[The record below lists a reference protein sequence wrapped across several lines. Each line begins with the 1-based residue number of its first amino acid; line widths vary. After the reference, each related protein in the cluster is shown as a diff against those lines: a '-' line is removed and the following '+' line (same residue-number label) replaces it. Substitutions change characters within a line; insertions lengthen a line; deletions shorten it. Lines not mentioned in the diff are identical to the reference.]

1 MADAILAAV
10 VGLGLGALA
19 AGALALTR
27 HSADAWKG
35 PALLTAVLAAAVAA
49 GVFLGDWFRLT
60 VATTAGGSTV
70 TTGIGSG
77 VWFLIA
83 VAVATAAGG
92 AVPWRRERGAS
103 TPEAVNPGRPLSPR
117 ELWGPKEAGDCW
129 VLVTGAPRSGKT
141 ALIARMVAS
150 GYVQL
155 AAPVRHGEGDGLCAT
170 ELLAQG
176 ADGSARRLRFWEHT
190 RERETDLPG
199 RPAAGDLDGVVHV
212 IDGTRVRGTADS
224 FPPAVRTGDAIDA
237 DAGTL
242 ALADWLPKGRPVWL
256 AITKADL
263 LRLSIAPEL
272 VEQLKVGRDWNDQ
285 LRNLSPPDRGK
296 LAETIGATKHGGT
309 LTSDGKAPFERGQG
323 SPFLV
328 YAGRGDAGDGAFGGA
343 GSAGLVGAIVDT
355 LARDMKEHTIG

>member
-60 VATTAGGSTV
+60 VATTAGESSV
-70 TTGIGSG
+70 TAGIGSG
-77 VWFLIA
+77 VWFLIT

-92 AVPWRRERGAS
+92 AVLWRRDRGAS
-103 TPEAVNPGRPLSPR
+103 TPEAVNPARPLSPR
-117 ELWGPKEAGDCW
+117 ELWRPKEAGDCW

-155 AAPVRHGEGDGLCAT
+155 AAPVRHGEGDGLFAT
-170 ELLAQG
+170 ELLARG
-176 ADGSARRLRFWEHT
+176 ADGGARRLRFWEHT
-190 RERETDLPG
+190 READLPG
-199 RPAAGDLDGVVHV
+199 RPVADDLDGVVHV
-212 IDGTRVRGTADS
+212 IDATRVRGTADS
-224 FPPAVRTGDAIDA
+224 FPPAVRAGDAIDA

-242 ALADWLPKGRPVWL
+242 ALAEWLPKGRPVWL

-272 VEQLKVGRDWNDQ
+272 VGRLEVGPGWRDQ
-285 LRNLSPPDRGK
+285 LRNLTPGQRAE
-296 LAETIGATKHGGT
+296 LARSIGAAGHGGDT
-309 LTSDGKAPFERGQG
+309 VHDGQAPFERGQG

-355 LARDMKEHTIG
+355 LAPDMKA

>member
-10 VGLGLGALA
+10 AGLGLGAMA
-19 AGALALTR
+19 AGALDLTR

-35 PALLTAVLAAAVAA
+35 PTLLTAVIAVAVAA
-49 GVFLGDWFRLT
+49 GILMGDWFRLT
-60 VATTAGGSTV
+60 ITTTAGGSTV

-92 AVPWRRERGAS
+92 AVLWLRDRRAS
-103 TPEAVNPGRPLSPR
+103 TPEAVNPDLPLSPR
-117 ELWGPKEAGDCW
+117 ELRRRKEAGDCW

-141 ALIARMVAS
+141 ALIARMVVAAS
-150 GYVQL
+150 AYVQL
-155 AAPVRHGEGDGLCAT
+155 AAPVRHGEGDGLLVT

-190 RERETDLPG
+190 RETDLPA
-199 RPAAGDLDGVVHV
+199 RPAADDLNGIVHV
-212 IDGTRVRGTADS
+212 IDATRVRGTADS
-224 FPPAVRTGDAIDA
+224 FTPAVRTGDALDA

-242 ALADWLPKGRPVWL
+242 ALGEWLPRGRPVWL

-272 VEQLKVGRDWNDQ
+272 VRRLNVGPDWHGQ
-285 LRNLSPPDRGK
+285 MRNLNPLERGA
-296 LAETIGATKHGGT
+296 LAETIGVVEHGGT
-309 LTSDGKAPFERGQG
+309 FERGQG
-323 SPFLV
+323 SPFLA
-328 YAGRGDAGDGAFGGA
+328 YAGRGDAGDDAFGGA
-343 GSAGLVGAIVDT
+343 ELVRAIVDT
-355 LARDMKEHTIG
+355 LAPDMKESTIG